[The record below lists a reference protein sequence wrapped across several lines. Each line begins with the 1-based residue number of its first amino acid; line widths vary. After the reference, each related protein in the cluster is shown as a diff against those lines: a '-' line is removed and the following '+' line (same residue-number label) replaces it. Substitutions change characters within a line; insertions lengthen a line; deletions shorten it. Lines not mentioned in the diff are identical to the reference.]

1 MSTQDPTTVYS
12 PAAVSPRSATRPPRV
27 LSCVLCQQRK
37 VRCDR
42 EFPCANCI
50 RAGVQCIPA
59 TGARQ
64 RRRRFPERELL
75 ERLRRY
81 EALLRQNN
89 IPFDPLHKSTAE
101 GPCQREHPRGSSAL
115 DETADSTVG
124 TDQLSNEKKTVKCEY
139 SNEAKNFWYLMNQMS
154 LGSGDEDNNDEDT
167 DGNDSSRPQDDVRET
182 VVNKAWDQIYQSHEQ
197 DLLFGSCS
205 TNVDISTLHPDQ
217 VQIFRLWQV
226 YLDNVDPL
234 LKVTHTPMLQPRII
248 DAAGDVANI
257 SPTFE
262 ALMFSIYCVSI
273 LSLGEDECR
282 ANFGTPRDDL
292 LKRYQ
297 FACQQALLKCG
308 VLRTSSVECLTALY
322 LYLVSV
328 RPCTDPRSVSSMLGI
343 AIRIAQRMGIENEAT
358 NARCTALE
366 GEMRRRLWWSLINF
380 DNRISEMSDHKTTML
395 IPTWDCRAPLN
406 MNDFD
411 IRPEMTVLPQS
422 HDEPTEA
429 LFTVVRSQ
437 MGDFIRYS
445 AFHLDYT
452 NPSLKAI
459 ARDSPHGAGPERERI
474 MAFEKMIEDRYLR
487 SCNPENPLHFMTI
500 WTTRGQLAKNRLLE
514 HYLKYAPVQQTD
526 EQRDIAISHALS
538 IIECDTKLMTSPLTK
553 GYRWL
558 IDFHFPFPA
567 YIYILKDLRKRPT
580 LEHADRIWRVMSDNC
595 EARFKDMQKVNP
607 FFDFFAKIVL
617 EAWEAREAVFRQ
629 ISKPVQPPGIVLNV
643 KHVAQTIADI
653 EGSDPRQ
660 LKGRL
665 NTNIDHLLMT
675 MPMNLGTHGLLYS
688 MEGQDLLGPE
698 LGGYPGIPG
707 PGQATMDVEVNQ
719 SDWTTVDW
727 YPMHTHNW

>member
-12 PAAVSPRSATRPPRV
+12 LAAVSPRSATRPQRV

-42 EFPCANCI
+42 EFPCVNCI

-89 IPFDPLHKSTAE
+89 IPFDPLHQPTVE
-101 GPCQREHPRGSSAL
+101 GLCQSEHPGGSSTP

-124 TDQLSNEKKTVKCEY
+124 MDQLSNEKKTVKCEY

-154 LGSGDEDNNDEDT
+154 LGPGDEDNDDEDT
-167 DGNDSSRPQDDVRET
+167 DGNGSSHPQDDVGET

-197 DLLFGSCS
+197 NLLFGSCS
-205 TNVDISTLHPDQ
+205 TNVDISTLHPAQ

-226 YLDNVDPL
+226 YLENVNPL
-234 LKVTHTPMLQPRII
+234 LKVTHTPTLQPRMI

-257 SPTFE
+257 SPTLE

-282 ANFGTPRDDL
+282 ANFRTPRDDL
-292 LKRYQ
+292 LKRYRV
-297 FACQQALLKCG
+297 ACQQALLKCE

-343 AIRIAQRMGIENEAT
+343 AIRIAQRMGIENET
-358 NARCTALE
+358 SNARCTALE
-366 GEMRRRLWWSLINF
+366 GEMRRRLWWSLISF

-406 MNDFD
+406 VNDFD

-437 MGDFIRYS
+437 VGDFMRHS
-445 AFHLDYT
+445 AFHLDFT

-459 ARDSPHGAGPERERI
+459 IRDSPHGAGPEGERMI
-474 MAFEKMIEDRYLR
+474 AFEKTIENRYLR

-500 WTTRGQLAKNRLLE
+500 WTTRGQLAKNRLLG
-514 HYLKYAPVQQTD
+514 HYLKYSSMQQTD
-526 EQRDIAISHALS
+526 EQRDIAISYALN

-580 LEHADRIWRVMSDNC
+580 LEHADRIWRTISNDW

-607 FFDFFAKIVL
+607 FLDFFVKLVL

-629 ISKPVQPPGIVLNV
+629 IKKPLQLPGIVLGIQQ
-643 KHVAQTIADI
+643 VAQTMGDI
-653 EGSDPRQ
+653 QGSDPRQ
-660 LKGRL
+660 PKGRL
-665 NTNIDHLLMT
+665 NMNTDQLSMT
-675 MPMNLGTHGLLYS
+675 MPMNFCTHDLLYS

-698 LGGYPGIPG
+698 LGAYSGIPE
-707 PGQATMDVEVNQ
+707 PGQATMNVEVNQ

-727 YPMHTHNW
+727 YPMHTHSW